1 MQQRRQSISGTTPI
15 RGAQGLLVG
24 ATPPPSAGGPPDTP
38 LGMDCRLGTPPE
50 DETLAD
56 DEQFV
61 VEEHAHRCDLRNEGH
76 MRGTVIDGHDKH
88 YRILAV
94 LSYSRNWTPV

>member
-1 MQQRRQSISGTTPI
+1 MVQQRRQSLSGSTPI
-15 RGAQGLLVG
+15 RGAQGMLAA
-24 ATPPPSAGGPPDTP
+24 ATPPPSGGGPSDTP

-61 VEEHAHRCDLRNEGH
+61 VEEHAHRC
-76 MRGTVIDGHDKH
+76 
-88 YRILAV
+88 V
-94 LSYSRNWTPV
+94 LK